1 MSTNLEQKN
10 FFRECLYTAL
20 MDLMNKKS
28 IDKIG
33 IGELCSKAGV
43 SRMTYYR
50 NYKSK
55 EDILAQHLAECYEK
69 FVQSLRGEESLDLD
83 KICLHYF
90 TFVKSEQDFFVRLV
104 RSRLGVIFVEELGKY
119 MGSVMDVFLP
129 EIQLPYYIKSYIAGG
144 FSKMSIDWIMNGMD
158 IPVENM
164 ATMLTEFSAYFNNM
178 STHHSE

>member
-1 MSTNLEQKN
+1 MSTNVEQKN

-20 MDLMNKKS
+20 MDLMNKKP

-50 NYKSK
+50 NYRSK
-55 EDILAQHLAECYEK
+55 EDILAQHLSECYER
-69 FVQSLRGEESLDLD
+69 FVDKLRAEEGLDLD

-90 TFVKSEQDFFVRLV
+90 TFVKSEQEFFIRLV

-158 IPVENM
+158 IPVEKM
-164 ATMLTEFSAYFNNM
+164 ATMLTEFSVYFNNV
-178 STHHSE
+178 SIHETK

>member
-1 MSTNLEQKN
+1 MSTNHEQKN

-20 MDLMNKKS
+20 MDLMNKKP
-28 IDKIG
+28 IEKIG

-50 NYKSK
+50 NYRSK
-55 EDILAQHLAECYEK
+55 EDILAQHLSECYER
-69 FVQSLRGEESLDLD
+69 FVDTLREEDNLDID

-90 TFVKSEQDFFVRLV
+90 TFVKNEQEFFVRLV

-129 EIQLPYYIKSYIAGG
+129 EVKLPYYIKSYIAGG

-158 IPVENM
+158 IPVEKM

-178 STHHSE
+178 STAH